1 MPAKSNE
8 LKIEDKLWEACDKLR
23 GSMDQSTYRN
33 VVLGLIFLKYV
44 SDTFEERH
52 AELEATE
59 YPEDAEDRDFY
70 DAENILWLPENAR
83 WSVIAATA
91 KTPDVGTTIDAAMIS
106 IENEN
111 DSIKGVL
118 PKNYASDDL
127 SKERLG
133 EVIDLFTDVKVGDE
147 ESRKNDVLG
156 RVYEFFLRKFA
167 TNGDGEFYTP
177 RSIVRT
183 LVDMIQPFSGKIYD
197 PCCGSGGMFVQS
209 EEFVSEHQGNI
220 LDLSVYGQEWN
231 PTTWRLAK
239 MNLAIHGIDNNLG
252 PRNANTLL
260 DDQHRGERFDYALA
274 NPPFNV
280 KDWGADKV
288 ADDARWK
295 WGMPGNSNANYAWIE
310 HILSKL
316 APDGKAGI
324 VLANGALST
333 SSKDELAIRK
343 ALLEDHKVDAIV
355 AMPSQMFYSVSIP
368 VAVWI
373 FDMNQASAGERNR
386 TGETL
391 FIDARKL
398 GSMTD
403 RTHRE
408 FSQEDIDKIA
418 GTYHAYTGTTEEKYK
433 NVPGFCEIARLGEIT
448 ANDYSLVPGRYVRL
462 AEEEQM
468 SAEDFGIEMST
479 LKTKLQDQFE
489 QSNVLQQRIL
499 NILRGIDYGN

>member
-1 MPAKSNE
+1 
-8 LKIEDKLWEACDKLR
+8 
-23 GSMDQSTYRN
+23 
-33 VVLGLIFLKYV
+33 
-44 SDTFEERH
+44 
-52 AELEATE
+52 
-59 YPEDAEDRDFY
+59 
-70 DAENILWLPENAR
+70 
-83 WSVIAATA
+83 
-91 KTPDVGTTIDAAMIS
+91 
-106 IENEN
+106 
-111 DSIKGVL
+111 
-118 PKNYASDDL
+118 
-127 SKERLG
+127 
-133 EVIDLFTDVKVGDE
+133 
-147 ESRKNDVLG
+147 
-156 RVYEFFLRKFA
+156 
-167 TNGDGEFYTP
+167 
-177 RSIVRT
+177 
-183 LVDMIQPFSGKIYD
+183 
-197 PCCGSGGMFVQS
+197 MFVQS

-295 WGMPGNSNANYAWIE
+295 WGIPGNSNANYAWIE

-333 SSKDELAIRK
+333 SNKDELAIRK

-355 AMPSQMFYSVSIP
+355 AMPSHMFYSVSIP

-373 FDMNQASAGERNR
+373 FDMKQASADERDR

-391 FIDARKL
+391 FIDARKM
-398 GSMTD
+398 GTMTD

-408 FSQEDIDKIA
+408 FSRKDIDKIA
-418 GTYHAYTGTTEEKYK
+418 GTYHAYTGTSDNEYK
-433 NVPGFCEIARLGEIT
+433 DIPGFCKAAKAEEIVSNNYILT
-448 ANDYSLVPGRYVRL
+448 PGRYVGL

-468 SAEDFGIEMST
+468 SDEDFDAEMS
-479 LKTKLQDQFE
+479 KLRTELINQFE
-489 QSNVLQQRIL
+489 QSDDLQRRIL
-499 NILRGIDYGN
+499 GALRGIGYGN

>member
-1 MPAKSNE
+1 M
-8 LKIEDKLWEACDKLR
+8 
-23 GSMDQSTYRN
+23 
-33 VVLGLIFLKYV
+33 
-44 SDTFEERH
+44 
-52 AELEATE
+52 
-59 YPEDAEDRDFY
+59 
-70 DAENILWLPENAR
+70 
-83 WSVIAATA
+83 
-91 KTPDVGTTIDAAMIS
+91 
-106 IENEN
+106 
-111 DSIKGVL
+111 
-118 PKNYASDDL
+118 
-127 SKERLG
+127 
-133 EVIDLFTDVKVGDE
+133 
-147 ESRKNDVLG
+147 LG

-295 WGMPGNSNANYAWIE
+295 WGMPGNGNANYAWIE

-373 FDMNQASAGERNR
+373 FDMNQASLGERDR
-386 TGETL
+386 IGETL
-391 FIDARKL
+391 FIDAREL
-398 GSMTD
+398 GTMTD

-408 FSQEDIDKIA
+408 FSRKDIDRIA
-418 GTYHAYTGTTEEKYK
+418 DIYHAYSGTSGEVYK
-433 NVPGFCEIARLGEIT
+433 DVPGFCKVAKLEDIA
-448 ANDYSLVPGRYVRL
+448 ANDYVLTPGRYVGL
-462 AEEEQM
+462 AEERKM
-468 SAEDFGIEMST
+468 SEKDFNIEMNQVSA
-479 LKTKLQDQFE
+479 LLQKQFE
-489 QSNVLQQRIL
+489 QSNTLHKRIMSA
-499 NILRGIDYGN
+499 LRGIGYGD

>member
-1 MPAKSNE
+1 MPPKSNE
-8 LKIEDKLWEACDKLR
+8 LKIEDKLWEASDKLR
-23 GSMDQSTYRN
+23 GSIDQSAYRN

-44 SDTFEERH
+44 SDAFEERH
-52 AELEATE
+52 TELVTTD
-59 YPEDAEDRDFY
+59 YPEDAENRDYY
-70 DAENILWLPENAR
+70 DAKNIFWLPENAR
-83 WSVIAATA
+83 WSVIAAAA
-91 KTPDVGTTIDAAMIS
+91 KTPDIGTVIDNAMIS

-118 PKNYASDDL
+118 PKNYASNDW

-133 EVIDLFTDVKVGDE
+133 EIIDLFTDVRVGDE

-177 RSIVRT
+177 RSMVRT
-183 LVDMIQPFSGKIYD
+183 MVDMIQPFSGKIYD

-209 EEFVSEHQGNI
+209 EEFVNEHQGNI
-220 LDLSVYGQEWN
+220 LDLSIYGQESN

-260 DDQHRGERFDYALA
+260 DDQHRGERFDFALA

-280 KDWGADKV
+280 SDWGADKV

-295 WGMPGNSNANYAWIE
+295 WGIPGNSNANYAWIE

-316 APDGKAGI
+316 APNGKAGI

-333 SSKDELAIRK
+333 STKDELAIRK

-355 AMPSQMFYSVSIP
+355 AMPSQMFYSVTIP

-373 FDMNQASAGERNR
+373 FDMNQESEGERNR

-398 GSMTD
+398 GTMTD

-408 FSQEDIDKIA
+408 FSRKDIDKIA
-418 GTYHAYTGTTEEKYK
+418 DAYHAYIGTSGEEYSD
-433 NVPGFCEIARLGEIT
+433 VLGFCKAAKLEEIV
-448 ANDYSLVPGRYVRL
+448 ANDYVLTPGRYVGL
-462 AEEEQM
+462 VEEEQM
-468 SAEDFGIEMST
+468 SDEDFNAEMNRLNIE
-479 LKTKLQDQFE
+479 LRNQFE
-489 QSNVLQQRIL
+489 QSDKLQQRIL
-499 NILRGIDYGN
+499 NVLRGVRNGQ

>member
-52 AELEATE
+52 AELVATE

-70 DAENILWLPENAR
+70 DAENIFWLPENAR
-83 WSVIAATA
+83 WSVIAAAA
-91 KTPDVGTTIDAAMIS
+91 KTPDVGTIIDAAMTS

-133 EVIDLFTDVKVGDE
+133 EVIDLFTDVQVGDE

-288 ADDARWK
+288 TDDARWK

-333 SSKDELAIRK
+333 STKDELAIRK

-355 AMPSQMFYSVSIP
+355 AMPAQMFYSVQIP
-368 VAVWI
+368 VTVWI
-373 FDMNQASAGERNR
+373 FDMNQASAHERNR
-386 TGETL
+386 IGETL
-391 FIDARKL
+391 FIDAQEM
-398 GSMTD
+398 GSMVD
-403 RTHRE
+403 RNHCE
-408 FSQEDIDKIA
+408 FSRKDIDKIA
-418 GTYHAYTGTTEEKYK
+418 GTYHAYNGTSDEKYED
-433 NVPGFCEIARLGEIT
+433 VLGFCKVAKLEEIEG
-448 ANDYSLVPGRYVRL
+448 NDYSLLPGRYVGL
-462 AEEEQM
+462 AEENQM
-468 SAEDFGIEMST
+468 SDEDFEKEMN
-479 LKTKLQDQFE
+479 KMGVELQEQFM
-489 QSNVLQQRIL
+489 QSDVLQEQIL
-499 NILRGIDYGN
+499 TALRGIGYVD

>member
-52 AELEATE
+52 AELVATE

-70 DAENILWLPENAR
+70 DAENIFWLPENAR
-83 WSVIAATA
+83 WSVIAAAA
-91 KTPDVGTTIDAAMIS
+91 KTPDVGTIIDAAMTS

-133 EVIDLFTDVKVGDE
+133 EVIDLFTDVQVGDE

-183 LVDMIQPFSGKIYD
+183 LVDMIQPFNGKIYD

-209 EEFVSEHQGNI
+209 EEFVREHQGNI

-373 FDMNQASAGERNR
+373 FDMNQASADERDR

-391 FIDARKL
+391 FIDAREM

-408 FSQEDIDKIA
+408 FSRKDIDKIA
-418 GTYHAYTGTTEEKYK
+418 GIYHAYNGTSSQKYEDIS
-433 NVPGFCEIARLGEIT
+433 GFCKAAKLEEIA
-448 ANDYSLVPGRYVRL
+448 ANDYVLTPGRYVGLTKKKR
-462 AEEEQM
+462 M
-468 SAEDFGIEMST
+468 SDEDFDAEMSR
-479 LKTKLQDQFE
+479 LSIELQKQFS
-489 QSNVLQQRIL
+489 QSDIIQQRII
-499 NILRGIDYGN
+499 NVLRGVGYGN